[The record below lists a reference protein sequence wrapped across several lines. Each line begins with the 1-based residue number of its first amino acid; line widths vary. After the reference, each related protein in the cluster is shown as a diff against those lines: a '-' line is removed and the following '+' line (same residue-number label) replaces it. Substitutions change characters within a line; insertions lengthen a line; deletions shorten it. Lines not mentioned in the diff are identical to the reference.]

1 MIPAI
6 GKRPVLNIKNSIKET
21 IIDNNIIE
29 KDVQATTEIEEEE
42 SSTSAFQKLMKKKA
56 STIKIDEEEIKMEN
70 FFETSTNNYEEFNE
84 RAYKKGEGY
93 KVPGYPMIEKHLEGV
108 ESGLYLFSGESNSG
122 KSAAMMNIIKDMC
135 SCEENN
141 LFGIYYSLDD
151 SKHEIIPR
159 IIAMEQ
165 SIPIGVAS
173 KPKRYQDLI
182 DLALEQEASDDNTAL
197 YQSYL
202 EKREIGLN
210 KLKSESN
217 KFLIEDADKIKT
229 SSDIKNHIKM
239 VKTFLKTYYTE
250 QGQTEKAEKMNVI
263 IAIDALNDIK
273 LDPKVYGRIRK
284 EEASEEVAKF
294 VKDLSVEFDIV
305 VFASTHL
312 RKLNGNR
319 RPSLDDLREAN
330 TLVYEASVV
339 WLVYNDVSKNKMGA
353 SIYWNNNG
361 EYGPILEMD
370 WAKNKKSSYK
380 GRTFNKFS
388 PNLSQ
393 IRECSQ
399 KEMEAYELQI
409 NQA

>member
-1 MIPAI
+1 MIPVI
-6 GKRPVLNIKNSIKET
+6 GRRPEIALPIRKVLN
-21 IIDNNIIE
+21 DNDIQE
-29 KDVQATTEIEEEE
+29 KDVQVIEEEE
-42 SSTSAFQKLMKKKA
+42 SSTSAYQKLMKKKA
-56 STIKIDEEEIKMEN
+56 TIKVDEEEIKMEN
-70 FFETSTNNYEEFNE
+70 FFEISSKNYDEFDE
-84 RAYKKGEGY
+84 RAHKKGEGY
-93 KVPGYPMIEKHLEGV
+93 RTPGFPAIEKYLEGV

-135 SCEENN
+135 SYEDNN

-173 KPKRYQDLI
+173 KPRRYQDLI
-182 DLALEQEASDDNTAL
+182 DMALEQEASDDNTAL

-202 EKREIGLN
+202 EKRKVGLE
-210 KLKSESN
+210 KLKNESH
-217 KFLIEDADKIKT
+217 KFLIEDASKIKT

-250 QGQTEKAEKMNVI
+250 RGEVEKANKMNVI

-273 LDPKVYGRIRK
+273 LDPKVYGRVK
-284 EEASEEVAKF
+284 KDEQSEEVAKF
-294 VKDLSVEFDIV
+294 AKDLSVEFDIV

-319 RPSLDDLREAN
+319 RPTLDDLREAN
-330 TLVYEASVV
+330 TLVYEASVI

-361 EYGPILEMD
+361 EYGPVLEMD

-393 IRECSQ
+393 IRECSL
-399 KEMEAYELQI
+399 KEMEAFEQQI
-409 NQA
+409 TQA

>member
-1 MIPAI
+1 
-6 GKRPVLNIKNSIKET
+6 
-21 IIDNNIIE
+21 
-29 KDVQATTEIEEEE
+29 
-42 SSTSAFQKLMKKKA
+42 
-56 STIKIDEEEIKMEN
+56 
-70 FFETSTNNYEEFNE
+70 
-84 RAYKKGEGY
+84 
-93 KVPGYPMIEKHLEGV
+93 MIEKHLEGV
-108 ESGLYLFSGESNSG
+108 ESGMYLFSGESNSG
-122 KSAAMMNIIKDMC
+122 KSAAMMNIMKDMC

-182 DLALEQEASDDNTAL
+182 DLAMEQEVSNDNTEL
-197 YQSYL
+197 YRQYL

-250 QGQTEKAEKMNVI
+250 RGEVEKANKMNVI

-284 EEASEEVAKF
+284 EDASEEIAKF

-319 RPSLDDLREAN
+319 RPTLDDLREAN

-361 EYGPILEMD
+361 EHGPILEMD

-399 KEMEAYELQI
+399 SEMEAFEQQI
-409 NQA
+409 NQS

>member
-1 MIPAI
+1 MISVI
-6 GKRPVLNIKNSIKET
+6 GKRPDNALPLNKLLNDNKIKEK
-21 IIDNNIIE
+21 N
-29 KDVQATTEIEEEE
+29 VQAIEIEEEE
-42 SSTSAFQKLMKKKA
+42 SSTSVYQKLMKKKA
-56 STIKIDEEEIKMEN
+56 TTVKEDQEEIRMEN
-70 FFETSTNNYEEFNE
+70 FFETSINNYNEFNE
-84 RAYKKGEGY
+84 RAYKKGNGY
-93 KVPGYPMIEKHLEGV
+93 KIPGYPMIEKHLEGV
-108 ESGLYLFSGESNSG
+108 ESGMYLFSGESNSG
-122 KSAAMMNIIKDMC
+122 KSAAMMNIMKDMC

-182 DLALEQEASDDNTAL
+182 DLAMEQEVSNDNTEL
-197 YQSYL
+197 YRQYL

-210 KLKSESN
+210 KLKSESH

-250 QGQTEKAEKMNVI
+250 RGEVEKANKMNVI

-273 LDPKVYGRIRK
+273 LDPKVYGRLRK
-284 EEASEEVAKF
+284 EDASEEVAKF
-294 VKDLSVEFDIV
+294 VKDLSTTFDIV
-305 VFASTHL
+305 VFASSHL

-319 RPSLDDLREAN
+319 RPMLDDLREAN

-339 WLVYNDVSKNKMGA
+339 WLVYNDVSKNKQGA
-353 SIYWNNNG
+353 KIYWNDNQQP
-361 EYGPILEMD
+361 GPILEMD

-380 GRTFNKFS
+380 GRSFNKFS

-393 IRECSQ
+393 IKECSL
-399 KEMEAYELQI
+399 KEMEAFENLIMQE
-409 NQA
+409 